1 MLRVVVEV
9 HLNSSHR
16 KDLIWAK
23 SKQVNQVHV
32 IQWAVRSRPGN
43 FDRLLLLGIRRVLLG
58 ESKTYNLDRFR
69 SVYNNDLNIYKN
81 IESLL
86 YRSRHVPDSV
96 AYILDEVSRLIILF
110 GTGLL
115 LRSTSK
121 VQINTVSAMLS
132 SGHLKQ

>member
-1 MLRVVVEV
+1 MLFNG
-9 HLNSSHR
+9 LSGPAQGT
-16 KDLIWAK
+16 LIAFFFWAFEGFSWGK
-23 SKQVNQVHV
+23 AKLT
-32 IQWAVRSRPGN
+32 IY
-43 FDRLLLLGIRRVLLG
+43 I
-58 ESKTYNLDRFR
+58 DRFR

-86 YRSRHVPDSV
+86 YRSSRHVPDSV